1 MHKYSLFMCKIPSIS
16 DIFKVN
22 HSCDTEI
29 NLSKYCLQPSASTE
43 GCAAYRCIC
52 TPVLVYVWQLQDKLH
67 CLIFRCPIKEFK
79 RNSTQILKGIQ
90 LSVTLKSSGN
100 PWLLSPSGFFF
111 FVFLF
116 YRLKIAQNKKNLS
129 SKPLSKE

>member
-79 RNSTQILKGIQ
+79 RNSTQILKRHPALCYTQ
-90 LSVTLKSSGN
+90 VFRKSMAA
-100 PWLLSPSGFFF
+100 
-111 FVFLF
+111 VFLQAF
-116 YRLKIAQNKKNLS
+116 IKIENKKS
-129 SKPLSKE
+129 FIQTIVQGVKE